1 MIWATVSYRSYFC
14 CLYKASSSSATK
26 NIINQIFILTIRWCP
41 CVESSLVLL
50 EEGVCCDEC
59 FLGKTLLAFALL
71 HSVLQGQTCLL
82 LQVSLNFLLFHSS
95 PWCFKGHFFPLL
107 VLKCVVGLHRTIQLQ
122 LLQHYW
128 LGNRLGLPWY
138 WMACL
143 GNQQTSLRHFLSLH
157 PVTEF
162 QTLFLLLLTVKV
174 IPFLLRD
181 SCP

>member
-1 MIWATVSYRSYFC
+1 MPGWPLWWPSGFPYFLQFQPEFCNEELIIWATVSSRSCFC
-14 CLYKASSSSATK
+14 WLHRASPSSAAK
-26 NIINQIFILTIRWCP
+26 SIISLILVLTIRWCP

-95 PWCFKGHFFPLL
+95 PWCFKGHFFSLL

-122 LLQHYW
+122 LQ
-128 LGNRLGLPWY
+128 
-138 WMACL
+138 
-143 GNQQTSLRHFLSLH
+143 LH
-157 PVTEF
+157 
-162 QTLFLLLLTVKV
+162 
-174 IPFLLRD
+174 
-181 SCP
+181 